1 MNNQKHPYTAIVHI
15 LRQACAVVLPCFLA
29 IQTIKAQDYTITD
42 NNSSIGLNVANGGF
56 GPAGLTS
63 WVVDGVDQ
71 LTRQSFFYRVGSG
84 QEYTLDNI
92 TASPLVSLSGN
103 NIEVTYAN
111 ASFGIK
117 LSYTLQGYAA
127 GTGRSGATMGVN
139 LINYQASP
147 LDFHLFQYSDF
158 DLGGVT
164 GSQSVSFL
172 KALGKF
178 NRAAQTA
185 GSLWMTNTFVGTA
198 LPNPTPLVEANT
210 FNATLVSLGDLNQTT
225 FNSLSTN
232 AGPGDVTYAIQYDLL
247 LNAGESFAL
256 SETFSMAVPEPT
268 SAGLIV
274 IAAVGFAL
282 GRAYRK
288 NRNRLNP

>member
-1 MNNQKHPYTAIVHI
+1 MNNQKHPYTPIVHF
-15 LRQACAVVLPCFLA
+15 LRLTCAAVLPCLLA
-29 IQTIKAQDYTITD
+29 TQTTKAQDHTITD

-71 LTRQSFFYRVGSG
+71 LSRQSFFYRVGSG

-92 TASPLVSLSGN
+92 TASPLVNLSGN

-111 ASFGIK
+111 ASFGVK

-127 GTGRSGATMGVN
+127 GTGRSGATLGIN

-158 DLGGVT
+158 DLGGTT
-164 GSQSVSFL
+164 GSESVTFL

-178 NRAAQTA
+178 NRAAQTS

-198 LPNPTPLVEANT
+198 IPNPTPQVEANT
-210 FNATLVSLGDLNQTT
+210 FNATLLSLTDLSQTT
-225 FNSLSTN
+225 LNSLSTN
-232 AGPGDVTYAIQYDLL
+232 AGPGNVTYAIQYDLL

-256 SETFSMAVPEPT
+256 SEQFSMAVPEPT
-268 SAGLIV
+268 SAGLIL
-274 IAAVGFAL
+274 IAAGCLAL
-282 GRAYRK
+282 GYRK
-288 NRNRLNP
+288 KS